1 MTTMDEQQEAKRRKL
16 EALEAKMGGAPP
28 PQATRPA
35 KMPELPA
42 LKPTQ
47 PTPAEA
53 APPTTDAS
61 EEEAR
66 SPFVC
71 DANDVV
77 QFRLVRTEADMDAAE
92 VFEPEFTHQI
102 FRDDETIFGYRDLV
116 VKISMSA
123 NLFKTLVEIS
133 YAEKVKSVLNPADD
147 ITAMLKRHLGD
158 DVFTDRAAF
167 IATLKADASAPVPSA
182 GGNDRV
188 HVGDRRRRRRD
199 VRGHRARVQA
209 LRRRRLPVA
218 RAVRAHDLVLHR
230 RRVRHRQRGYQ
241 VAPLRRHES
250 PSG

>member
-167 IATLKADASAPVPSA
+167 IATLKADASAPVIPPSVA
-182 GGNDRV
+182 RDFFTSASSV
-188 HVGDRRRRRRD
+188 VAASTRRRASSRS
-199 VRGHRARVQA
+199 RAQRA
-209 LRRRRLPVA
+209 MSA
-218 RAVRAHDLVLHR
+218 RSAFSRSSARSSAAVT
-230 RRVRHRQRGYQ
+230 
-241 VAPLRRHES
+241 
-250 PSG
+250 